1 MKMMRNVVICVASI
15 LLCSSLAYGQ
25 DLSKYRNF
33 SLGTSLIALSRQV
46 NEKPAEATV
55 IHQTPALIQELTWW
69 PIPSYQPSTRVDP
82 VQQILFSF
90 YNGALYKMVVTYDS
104 SATEGLTAEDMTRAI
119 SAKYGPASIPIVA
132 APASLANA
140 TTYGA
145 PVAPIAQWEDLQYSV
160 ILSRTSFLNGFQLVI
175 CTKQLNDQA
184 EADSAAA
191 AKQAREDAPQMEIA
205 RLKKEADDLETT
217 RQNNLKSFR
226 Y

>member
-1 MKMMRNVVICVASI
+1 MKMMRNIVICVASI

-33 SLGTSLIALSRQV
+33 SLGTSLIEVSKQV
-46 NEKPAEATV
+46 NEKPAEASV
-55 IHQTPALIQELTWW
+55 IHQSPGLIQELTWW
-69 PIPSYQPSTRVDP
+69 PVPSYQSSTPVDP

-104 SATEGLTAEDMTRAI
+104 STTEGLTAEDMTRAI
-119 SAKYGPASIPIVA
+119 SAKYGPATIPIVA
-132 APASLANA
+132 PPASLANA

-145 PVAPIAQWEDLQYSV
+145 PQAPIAQWEDLQYSV
-160 ILSRTSFLNGFQLVI
+160 VLSRTPFLNAFQLVI
-175 CTKQLNDQA
+175 CSKQLNDQA

-205 RLKKEADDLETT
+205 RVKKEADDLETA